1 MKFDWDGA
9 KRLANIVKHGISFDD
24 VDLVFAD
31 SRSIIYS
38 SPREG
43 EERFVIIGMLRDRL
57 VSVVFTPRNEA
68 IRIISARAARPQ
80 EKALWL
86 KNASKPS

>member
-1 MKFDWDGA
+1 MKFDWDGD
-9 KRLANIVKHGISFDD
+9 KRLANIEKHGINFDD

-31 SRSIIYS
+31 ERSISYS
-38 SPREG
+38 SPRER
-43 EERFVIIGMLRDRL
+43 EERFVIVGMLRDRL
-57 VSVVFTPRNEA
+57 ISVVFTPRGEA

-86 KNASKPS
+86 RQKP